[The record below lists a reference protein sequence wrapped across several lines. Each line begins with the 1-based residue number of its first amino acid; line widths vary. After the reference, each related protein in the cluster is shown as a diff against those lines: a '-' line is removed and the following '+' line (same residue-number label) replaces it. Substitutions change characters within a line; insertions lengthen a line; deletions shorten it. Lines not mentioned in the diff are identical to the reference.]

1 MVQSVRRPTGD
12 QEGVGS
18 NPGLLKAN
26 IFFWFFCLFL
36 KHLYAYSTGLA
47 SLTGIND
54 PFLVFFLKDYIVGV
68 PP

>member
-1 MVQSVRRPTGD
+1 MVQSVTRPTGD
-12 QEGVGS
+12 QEVVGS
-18 NPGLLKAN
+18 NPGLVKA

-36 KHLYAYSTGLA
+36 KHLYAYLPGLV

-54 PFLVFFLKDYIVGV
+54 PFLVFLLKDYIVGV